1 MTATSETLTA
11 GMRIVVRAGPPE
23 GHCRTPFYLRG
34 KTGTLVGE
42 VGRFHDPSLLA
53 FHKPGLPKRRLYRVQ
68 FRQQDLWPG
77 YVGADDCL
85 MADLY
90 EHWLVLDDGSPET
103 KDS

>member
-1 MTATSETLTA
+1 MTVTSETLTP
-11 GMRIVVRAGPPE
+11 GMRIVVRDGPPE

-34 KTGTLVGE
+34 KTGMLVGE

-53 FHKPGLPKRRLYRVQ
+53 FHKPGLPKRRLFRVQ
-68 FRQQDLWPG
+68 FRQQDIWPD
-77 YVGADDCL
+77 YASADDCL

-90 EHWLVLDDGSPET
+90 EHWLVSDGGAPET